1 MKSGDRHAPDATD
14 PCGASCVDG
23 SEVRTPKEDRCRM
36 IAEAAYLR
44 ALERNFAP
52 GGEIDDWL
60 QAEREIDAKFPH
72 LSGNFISRP

>member
-1 MKSGDRHAPDATD
+1 MPIAKRGRGTKTADRETGCEAPAGT
-14 PCGASCVDG
+14 CEAA
-23 SEVRTPKEDRCRM
+23 EQRCRM